1 MKTRHEHLMKS
12 QHRYQLLSISLVPVV
27 CPCAQIFPRINDRV
41 GAERAAAERVD
52 AE

>member
-1 MKTRHEHLMKS
+1 M
-12 QHRYQLLSISLVPVV
+12 RYDEEPAQVSIIVDKFSPCCL
-27 CPCAQIFPRINDRV
+27 PCAQIFPRINDRV

>member
-1 MKTRHEHLMKS
+1 MMKN
-12 QHRYQLLSISLVPVV
+12 QHRYQLLSISFSPCCL
-27 CPCAQIFPRINDRV
+27 PCAQIFPRINDRV